1 MSCVSAEDVRRR
13 LNHRG
18 ATVTFPEKEMR
29 RLTSLDLSAYDDTK
43 AIEKVNKIG
52 EGGIYEN
59 RIEKMYDEIPEQYKI
74 KASCKTYFEVEMR
87 G

>member
-18 ATVTFPEKEMR
+18 AAVTITEKEMR

-59 RIEKMYDEIPEQYKI
+59 RIEKMYDEIPESKCGAEPHR
-74 KASCKTYFEVEMR
+74 KGENDNDAV
-87 G
+87 